1 MLYDIPTTKTPRACA
16 FGYGDKVISTL
27 AVRLN
32 AKYNPSPD
40 RYNITGFT
48 HT

>member
-1 MLYDIPTTKTPRACA
+1 M
-16 FGYGDKVISTL
+16 
-27 AVRLN
+27 N

-48 HT
+48 RINKIKKAGKTFGI